1 MLTEPQRKLH
11 VEITTIFLEQ
21 GMHVSIESDGASSSC
36 VDMQTSE
43 LLFCADNGYLRETFE
58 QWCHDNYQQYKI
70 VPF

>member
-1 MLTEPQRKLH
+1 MLTETQRKLH
-11 VEITTIFLEQ
+11 VEIMTIFLEQ
-21 GMHVSIESDGASSSC
+21 GMHVSIALEDG
-36 VDMQTSE
+36 VTDVIDMQTSE

>member
-1 MLTEPQRKLH
+1 M
-11 VEITTIFLEQ
+11 
-21 GMHVSIESDGASSSC
+21 MVSIAFEDG
-36 VDMQTSE
+36 VTDVIDMQTSE